1 MVFLLSMVSV
11 TLQILKFRMLRDN
24 ADAWVTCGIVGEP
37 RLALGFLNC
46 LSQQAN
52 RRQSRDNNTALFV
65 KLSLSSVLFTYVLVK
80 EPHLGS
86 GCVNREFISH
96 LVF

>member
-1 MVFLLSMVSV
+1 
-11 TLQILKFRMLRDN
+11 MLRNN
-24 ADAWVTCGIVGEP
+24 ADAWVTCGIVGETS
-37 RLALGFLNC
+37 LALGFLNC
-46 LSQQAN
+46 LI

>member
-1 MVFLLSMVSV
+1 MGKKPIVSVTPAV
-11 TLQILKFRMLRDN
+11 TLQILKFRMLRNN
-24 ADAWVTCGIVGEP
+24 ADAWVTCGIVGETS
-37 RLALGFLNC
+37 LALGFLNC
-46 LSQQAN
+46 LYQQA
-52 RRQSRDNNTALFV
+52 QSRDNNTALSV

-80 EPHLGS
+80 ETRLGS